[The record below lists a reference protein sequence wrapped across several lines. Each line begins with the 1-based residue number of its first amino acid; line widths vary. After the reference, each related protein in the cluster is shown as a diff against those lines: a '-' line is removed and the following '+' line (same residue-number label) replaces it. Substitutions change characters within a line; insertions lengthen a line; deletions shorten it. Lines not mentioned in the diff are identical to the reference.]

1 MHLSSQSDQIQTS
14 LLVGSSNK
22 LLSDRSDDDSS
33 LGTRLWKRFS
43 SSLLSLVVAR
53 QHWESGL
60 FSCNLYLKSGGLGLE
75 QVKMPQSSLFLLSF
89 IIFLKKKKKSW
100 IATSLWLVFRVLK
113 KLILTFFW
121 GQLFHCFYEGEKFWR
136 SLFHILAD
144 KIKCITFG
152 KGRH

>member
-1 MHLSSQSDQIQTS
+1 M
-14 LLVGSSNK
+14 GSSNK

-89 IIFLKKKKKSW
+89 IIFLKKKKKKLDCCKPLASFQSSEKVDSN
-100 IATSLWLVFRVLK
+100 IFLGPTFSLLL
-113 KLILTFFW
+113 
-121 GQLFHCFYEGEKFWR
+121 
-136 SLFHILAD
+136 
-144 KIKCITFG
+144 
-152 KGRH
+152 